1 MDHLYVVCYD
11 IRNPKRWRKVFRKM
25 KGYGEWLQLSVFQCR
40 LDKVRVLMME
50 DDIRSI
56 VNQKEDHVIIVDMGP
71 ADAIRPKVRSLG
83 KAFEPV
89 ERRAVI
95 V

>member
-11 IRNPKRWRKVFRKM
+11 IRDPKRWRKVFRKM

-40 LDKVRVLMME
+40 LDNVRVLMME

>member
-11 IRNPKRWRKVFRKM
+11 IRDPKRWRKVFRKM